1 MATKKA
7 ARVRSVNASGRKLLQ
22 RTDWIKAGLAQLAA
36 HGPDAVSIAAVSD
49 KLGVTKGSFY
59 WHFGSRDEF
68 LQAILDDWALNA
80 TRRIIDVLEHSG
92 SSAEEKIRRLARIG
106 VSSSVTD
113 YGGALELAMRTWA
126 RTDRKVRAAVAAV
139 DEERL
144 DYLRRLFSEALPGQD
159 AELLA
164 CLHYSF
170 STGLR
175 LMFSYS
181 DDERLRLRQRALD
194 EIFFRKTSPATAND
208 AVTDNDQERPARRQK
223 TAGVSA
229 KAF

>member
-1 MATKKA
+1 M
-7 ARVRSVNASGRKLLQ
+7 
-22 RTDWIKAGLAQLAA
+22 AGLTQLAA
-36 HGPDAVSIAAVSD
+36 SGPDAVSIAAVSS

-59 WHFGSRDEF
+59 WHFSSRDEF

-80 TRRIIDVLEHSG
+80 TRRIIHVLEQSNL
-92 SSAEEKIRRLARIG
+92 SAQEKIRKLARLG

-126 RTDRKVRAAVAAV
+126 RTDRKVRNAVAAV
-139 DEERL
+139 DRERL
-144 DYLRRLFSEALPGQD
+144 AYLTQLFAEALPQAD

-164 CLHYSF
+164 CMHYSF

-181 DDERLRLRQRALD
+181 DEERLRLRERALD
-194 EIFFRKTSPATAND
+194 QVFFPMTS
-208 AVTDNDQERPARRQK
+208 E
-223 TAGVSA
+223 
-229 KAF
+229 